1 MANSV
6 KKHGFHLPFEMTRRR
21 MILIALTVTVLVTLT
36 IAVPLLIKRYRE
48 EMWEYSGAKTDRSVQ
63 LLYDMDHMGDF
74 SVVSDKLQ
82 ADGRYSEHIVVEKAI
97 DVRLWR
103 NFERPKLPC
112 REQIME
118 KYPDLS
124 GYSQQKA
131 PEDALY
137 CQRGS
142 FTVKDG
148 DGTAYSHT
156 VVLLR
161 RGGWDY
167 LVDLSVRNESRDM
180 YQDQIDEIIDRMI
193 LLP

>member
-137 CQRGS
+137 CQRGK
-142 FTVKDG
+142 T
-148 DGTAYSHT
+148 GTARHT
-156 VVLLR
+156 ATP
-161 RGGWDY
+161 
-167 LVDLSVRNESRDM
+167 LSCCVEADGITWLIYRSGMKAGICIR
-180 YQDQIDEIIDRMI
+180 IKSTKS
-193 LLP
+193 